1 MVLVE
6 DAAWELGVRR
16 LRSLAARTATRF
28 DGNNFTETEAPRI
41 ESLLHSAGAWFAR
54 QWSRLLEES
63 QNPRLVAEFAL
74 LVGIVGIGMWVRI
87 HFASFLDPFE
97 DGYQN
102 WWISSNLLQTGQYWD
117 RHSMMT
123 QGNWLP
129 LYHYGGAAV
138 LAIAGWHS
146 LEALK
151 FVNIMLSSVTAGLV
165 YLVGRRTNAA
175 VGLAAAA
182 FFSLNFIDIVVS
194 GWSTAES
201 LAVLLVFLG
210 YTCLFRFDPSRPR
223 NQWIGAAGLTLAVLT
238 RYEAW
243 LVVGLIAIFVIATQ
257 NRVSRRASLVC
268 LVPALAA
275 MVGYSLYALQW
286 GFLPELLIRQT
297 STDLRYQLSVGT
309 QPNALLLLSRFWAGY
324 FGMLLGIF
332 VVGGT
337 YAMIRFRYDVGSWII
352 LALFGFVIAYT
363 LFQFGNPS
371 FRYVMIGVPFLS
383 LFAGEGLASGIRRA
397 RHRTSYA
404 QLGRSRL
411 TVALTMGIAVLSAS
425 LVVAP
430 ATYWTG
436 GFELRKNM
444 EPLQRAGQF
453 LAGVPLPEGK
463 LLITESPIAAYYSG
477 YPADRMLGSRWLPDD
492 RASALG
498 FLQTRAAF
506 IVYVGVPY
514 YKLRA
519 LFPELQNG
527 TSTPNFELVFDGGGL
542 AIGTHAVFV
551 YRIRG

>member
-1 MVLVE
+1 
-6 DAAWELGVRR
+6 
-16 LRSLAARTATRF
+16 
-28 DGNNFTETEAPRI
+28 
-41 ESLLHSAGAWFAR
+41 
-54 QWSRLLEES
+54 LLE
-63 QNPRLVAEFAL
+63 QAHDPRFVVAATI
-74 LVGIVGIGMWVRI
+74 LVGIVGIGMWVRL

-129 LYHYGGAAV
+129 LYHFWGAAV
-138 LAIAGWHS
+138 LATAGWHS

-151 FVNIMLSSVTAGLV
+151 FANILLSSVTIGLV
-165 YLVGRRTNAA
+165 YAVGRRTTAT

-182 FFSLNFIDIVVS
+182 FLSLNFIDIVVS
-194 GWSTAES
+194 GWATTES

-210 YTCLFRFDPSRPR
+210 YACLFRFDASRPR
-223 NQWIGAAGLTLAVLT
+223 NQWIGAAALTLAALT

-243 LVVGLIAIFVIATQ
+243 LVVGLIVAFLFATR
-257 NRVSRRASLVC
+257 NRGLRRSSLGC
-268 LVPALAA
+268 LVPALVV
-275 MVGYSLYALQW
+275 MVGYSIYALQW
-286 GFLPELLIRQT
+286 GFLPDLIIRQT

-309 QPNALLLLSRFWAGY
+309 QPSALLLLSRFWTGY
-324 FGMLLGIF
+324 VGMLLGVFIL
-332 VVGGT
+332 GGT
-337 YAMIRFRYDVGSWII
+337 YAGIRFRHDVGGWII

-363 LFQFGNPS
+363 MFQLGNPS
-371 FRYVMIGVPFLS
+371 YRYVMIGIPFLS
-383 LFAGEGLASGIRRA
+383 LFAAEGLASVIRRA
-397 RHRTSYA
+397 QYRTS
-404 QLGRSRL
+404 GTRTTRSRL
-411 TVALTMGIAVLSAS
+411 RAALPIGIIVLSAT
-425 LVVAP
+425 LIVAP
-430 ATYWTG
+430 ATYWIG

-453 LAGVPLPEGK
+453 LAGLPLPDGK

-492 RASALG
+492 HASALA

-514 YKLRA
+514 YKLRT

-527 TSTPNFELVFDGGGL
+527 TNTPNFEFMFDGGGL